1 MTLAADGFY
10 YDVDGV
16 RYRRHGIGGQ
26 YTFEQAAS
34 IMEEA
39 SPVHRVSSPM
49 VNAMVAQAL
58 EYTDPET
65 PSDVRARLEEQRV
78 ASEEGRDDGTQSSER
93 IPETQ
98 FPFE

>member
-1 MTLAADGFY
+1 MTLAADEFY

-16 RYRRHGIGGQ
+16 RYRRHGIEGQ

-39 SPVHRVSSPM
+39 SSVHQVSSPM

-78 ASEEGRDDGTQSSER
+78 ASEEGRGDRTQSSER
-93 IPETQ
+93 IPGT
-98 FPFE
+98 